1 MKNTMRKFIGVIM
14 ILAIMM
20 GIGCTANAVYDEE
33 TEMIDY
39 DLICSLLEMG
49 MKPNYEIDD
58 DGFVWTR
65 SCEMNILMEELEED
79 SFVGEGAVY
88 MMYSVYDD
96 IGTITI
102 TGNFTYDDDEL
113 SFYQLIFR
121 HDEDYGGFEA
131 VTDEIC
137 W

>member
-1 MKNTMRKFIGVIM
+1 MKKIMALVLVMVMMVNVGV
-14 ILAIMM
+14 AAYA
-20 GIGCTANAVYDEE
+20 TFDEE

-39 DLICSLLEMG
+39 DLVCSLLEMG
-49 MKPNYEIDD
+49 MKPNYEIEDN
-58 DGFVWTR
+58 GFVWTR

-79 SFVGEGAVY
+79 SFVGEGTVY

-121 HDEDYGGFEA
+121 HDEDYGGIET

>member
-1 MKNTMRKFIGVIM
+1 MKRIMALVLVMVMMVNVGV
-14 ILAIMM
+14 A
-20 GIGCTANAVYDEE
+20 AYAAYDEE

-39 DLICSLLEMG
+39 DLVCSLLEMG
-49 MKPNYEIDD
+49 MKPNYEIED

-65 SCEMNILMEELEED
+65 SCELNILMEELEED
-79 SFVGEGAVY
+79 TFVGEGTVY

-131 VTDEIC
+131 ITDEIC

>member
-1 MKNTMRKFIGVIM
+1 MKKFVAITLTIIMIVNIGV
-14 ILAIMM
+14 A
-20 GIGCTANAVYDEE
+20 AYAAFDEE

-49 MKPNYEIDD
+49 MKPNYEVEE

-65 SCEMNILMEELEED
+65 SCELNTLLKELDED
-79 SFVGEGAVY
+79 CFVGEGTVY

-96 IGTITI
+96 IGTLTI
-102 TGNFTYDDDEL
+102 TGNFTYDETNL
-113 SFYQLIFR
+113 SFYQVIFR
-121 HDEDYGGFEA
+121 YDEDYGGIEV
-131 VTDEIC
+131 VTDGIDEIF